1 MMPDIIGKPHTWC
14 YKFLGWRLKLTKSA
28 FRRIS
33 QLKLVPA
40 PAPGHWSGRH
50 CLGSGRL
57 RVSELAA
64 GSLAAAYLGLETPQT
79 GCMQC
84 CSYLSGLQRFTDH
97 TQHTSCLWRLCH
109 PWEGSLVVLTA
120 AGEGVQGWI
129 LFTVAAGW
137 CPGTACC
144 SVSGPRGVAAT
155 TTVTAR
161 LLAGTGAAAVSG
173 PAGCSACVVC
183 STATLCTT
191 LSRQA
196 VSTACTLTS
205 IFRKLGARLLSGCIP
220 QFKIFYRK
228 ISHTFT
234 YCQNDK

>member
-1 MMPDIIGKPHTWC
+1 MIPDIIGKPHTWC
-14 YKFLGWRLKLTKSA
+14 YKVLGWRLKLTKSA

-40 PAPGHWSGRH
+40 PGHWSGRR

-97 TQHTSCLWRLCH
+97 TQHTSCLCKTSH
-109 PWEGSLVVLTA
+109 PLNPLRGFTGA
-120 AGEGVQGWI
+120 HCCRGGYQGLGGI
-129 LFTVAAGW
+129 LFTVAGCWLLQGDQVLRAAVCLVPAVLLPLLQSPRW
-137 CPGTACC
+137 PGCWPAQ
-144 SVSGPRGVAAT
+144 A
-155 TTVTAR
+155 
-161 LLAGTGAAAVSG
+161 AAAVSG
-173 PAGCSACVVC
+173 QAGCSACVVC

-196 VSTACTLTS
+196 VSTA
-205 IFRKLGARLLSGCIP
+205 
-220 QFKIFYRK
+220 
-228 ISHTFT
+228 H
-234 YCQNDK
+234 

>member
-1 MMPDIIGKPHTWC
+1 MIPDIIGKPHTWC

-40 PAPGHWSGRH
+40 PGHWSGRR

-97 TQHTSCLWRLCH
+97 TQHTSCLCKTSHPLNPLRGFTGAHCCRGGYQGIRGGYCSLWPGAGCCRVTRYCVLQCVWSPPCCCH
-109 PWEGSLVVLTA
+109 YYSRPGGQA
-120 AGEGVQGWI
+120 AG
-129 LFTVAAGW
+129 
-137 CPGTACC
+137 
-144 SVSGPRGVAAT
+144 RHR
-155 TTVTAR
+155 R
-161 LLAGTGAAAVSG
+161 LLQCLARPAAV
-173 PAGCSACVVC
+173 PV
-183 STATLCTT
+183 
-191 LSRQA
+191 
-196 VSTACTLTS
+196 
-205 IFRKLGARLLSGCIP
+205 
-220 QFKIFYRK
+220 
-228 ISHTFT
+228 
-234 YCQNDK
+234 